1 MVPFKTHMGSV
12 RIGTEFGE
20 GAQMSRSKLGTHEKS
35 LWHQSLA
42 VLHLLN
48 VNFGLDRGEK

>member
-1 MVPFKTHMGSV
+1 MERV
-12 RIGTEFGE
+12 
-20 GAQMSRSKLGTHEKS
+20 AQMSRSKLGAQEKS

-48 VNFGLDRGEK
+48 VNFGLDRGEKWKPADLSHWPTKRG